1 MPKPQYTQHFRDSW
15 LQDPHLK
22 DWLQVIESTAGQVAK
37 CKFCGTTLRSHYGDL
52 KSHGMSK
59 KHLQNKKVI
68 IMQPKIPFKPEP
80 TGSRKKEEARLA
92 LFTAMHTSIRVV
104 DHLGEFNKSAE
115 HIARVDDQWHQI
127 HLLKWNET
135 NNTKKFWNEVLHFKD
150 AQGNSRFDE
159 LATFAITLLILP
171 HSNAD
176 VERLFSSMNVIK
188 NKQRN
193 RMTLK
198 LLTAILRVRCGLRL
212 EGKCCNN
219 YEVPVSVVKQIGTKE
234 SYQSDTDDDG
244 ADKTDSS
251 EDELI

>member
-1 MPKPQYTQHFRDSW
+1 MAMENEDGVTVLKWKDKRDVLMLSTKHSDKLLWWRALINYLTRPADSQEIIINERPKRLKHVLKLKEGKVRDTRRFSCNVIKIQYRN
-15 LQDPHLK
+15 L
-22 DWLQVIESTAGQVAK
+22 V
-37 CKFCGTTLRSHYGDL
+37 
-52 KSHGMSK
+52 
-59 KHLQNKKVI
+59 VI

-104 DHLGEFNKSAE
+104 DHLGE
-115 HIARVDDQWHQI
+115 
-127 HLLKWNET
+127 
-135 NNTKKFWNEVLHFKD
+135 
-150 AQGNSRFDE
+150 
-159 LATFAITLLILP
+159 
-171 HSNAD
+171 
-176 VERLFSSMNVIK
+176 
-188 NKQRN
+188 RN